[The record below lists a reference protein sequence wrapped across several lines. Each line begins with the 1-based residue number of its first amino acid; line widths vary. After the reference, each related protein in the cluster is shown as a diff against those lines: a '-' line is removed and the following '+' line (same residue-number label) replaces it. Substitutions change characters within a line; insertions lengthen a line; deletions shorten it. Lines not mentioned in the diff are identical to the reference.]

1 MRRAIIL
8 FAALLLFLPTIC
20 QAQRVTGERQ
30 PLKPNAAGD
39 GYSLDGPLAIGTTG
53 GSATLTLNGVAVGS
67 ASGTTNFETGVSTIG
82 VTAWGSP
89 GSAKAGN

>member
-1 MRRAIIL
+1 MKRIIL
-8 FAALLLFLPTIC
+8 ALLILLIPAHAISQTPEVKYNRNYFP
-20 QAQRVTGERQ
+20 
-30 PLKPNAAGD
+30 
-39 GYSLDGPLAIGTTG
+39 GPVAIGTTG